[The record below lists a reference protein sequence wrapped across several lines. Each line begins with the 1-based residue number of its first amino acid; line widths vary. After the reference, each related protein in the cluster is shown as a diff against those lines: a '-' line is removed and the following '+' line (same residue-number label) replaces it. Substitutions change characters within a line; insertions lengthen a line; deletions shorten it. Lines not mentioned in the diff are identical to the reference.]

1 MNKLLILPLV
11 SLFLLGCNVN
21 NNLSPEEKA
30 EKKLKTILTVVENGV
45 TFSVKTYTS
54 TLEGGVK
61 EKVDG
66 YFNDAARVIDGL
78 ITDGKIAPDVVDEYL
93 KKHINDNVPS
103 PFDIALTGALDLGL
117 SGYNTFYA
125 KNVKDNIANKEKA
138 VRVLKAV
145 VAGVESGLDPISGDV
160 LDVNNPLEGYTD
172 WEL

>member
-1 MNKLLILPLV
+1 MKKLLLLPLV

-30 EKKLKTILTVVENGV
+30 EKKLNTILMVVENGV
-45 TFSVKTYTS
+45 TFSVKTYIS

-61 EKVDG
+61 EKVTG
-66 YFNDAARVIDGL
+66 YFNDAAKVIDGL
-78 ITDGKIAPDVVDEYL
+78 VTDGKIATDVVDEYV
-93 KKHINDNVPS
+93 KKYISDNVPAQ
-103 PFDIALTGALDLGL
+103 FVVALSGALDLGL
-117 SGYNTFYA
+117 SGYNYFYA

-138 VRVLKAV
+138 VKVLQAI
-145 VAGVESGLDPISGDV
+145 VAGVESGLDPISADV